1 VSATTL
7 PRTGSK
13 RPADGAVRLGAVS
26 YLNAAPPVHGLD
38 RDPGFRLLRE
48 VPSRVAR
55 SLHSG
60 EVDLGLIPSIEYAF
74 GRYAIVPGIGIGS
87 RGKVRSVL
95 LFHRGP
101 LERVRRV
108 ALDTAS
114 RTSAT
119 LVRILLRERL
129 GRPLEYVPMAPDLVD
144 MLAVA
149 DAALVIGDPALDH
162 EGDAPCLDLGEAWTR
177 LTGLP
182 FVYAFWAGR
191 PGAVDSGR
199 IERLQSALSAGMGAF
214 AEIALRQARGDA
226 ARAAK
231 YEAYLRENIVYRLG
245 AEELAGL
252 REFYRRAHAL
262 SLVPRVPELRFH
274 GAA

>member
-1 VSATTL
+1 VNATTL
-7 PRTGSK
+7 PKAGP
-13 RPADGAVRLGAVS
+13 RPPAPGAVRLGAVS

-38 RDPGFRLLRE
+38 RDPGFRVLRE

-55 SLHSG
+55 RLHAG
-60 EVDLGLIPSIEYAF
+60 DIDLGLIPSVEYAF
-74 GRYAIVPGIGIGS
+74 GEYAIVPGIGIGS

-95 LFHRGP
+95 LFHRGR
-101 LERVRRV
+101 LDRVRRV
-108 ALDTAS
+108 ALDTSS

-129 GRPLEYVPMAPDLVD
+129 GRSPEYVPMAPEIGD

-149 DAALVIGDPALDH
+149 DAALVIG
-162 EGDAPCLDLGEAWTR
+162 EEWTR
-177 LTGLP
+177 LTSLP

-191 PGAVDSGR
+191 PGAVDASGV
-199 IERLQSALSAGMGAF
+199 ERLQSALSRGMRAV
-214 AEIALRQARGDA
+214 AEIALQRAGGDA

-231 YEAYLRENIVYRLG
+231 YDEYLRESIVYRLG
-245 AEELAGL
+245 EEEQQGL

-262 SLVPRVPELRFH
+262 SLVPRIPELRFH